1 MKKFAFILMAAAA
14 LFTACA
20 EGEGGTSGGGSSLA
34 VKADFTMSA
43 TQVLVGEEVTFTA
56 TAEGGVSPYTFNWQ
70 LGTSVNLSGQT
81 VKYTFDNNGGVI
93 VKLTVLDKDG
103 NKAEKRKNLIV
114 NPRPVA
120 EQGQVNLLWAAK
132 IQGYNAISTPAIADD
147 GSVYATSQAGILYKF
162 DKNGNQLW
170 TKETGL
176 GIKGT
181 PSIDTDGTVFLG
193 AGSSN
198 GTAKVYAFNPDGTI
212 KWEFTE
218 FWAAPGATLSA
229 SMLGS
234 VCGIGATNIYFGN
247 CGTTGTV
254 IAVNKTTGQRVG
266 YVVNDAEGTAG
277 PTGGARAGVTISKNG
292 YIHWGGGQYGVHGI
306 AQSKIDG
313 AGNSGVKWDWRYY
326 QVKGK
331 NNAEGPIALAKVNG
345 KTCVVGVQTSNDTG
359 IPWVYAVDAAAPAGY
374 PKAESEYI
382 VPGTTGEMDNGS
394 VAVTAEG
401 YIVAT
406 LNYTNGKEDGGI
418 IVVNPSTNPG
428 TLVAEY
434 RIMEKVSGAPAID
447 AAGNIHFGTESGNYY
462 VVKIVDGKCELVAK
476 KDLAALVLADSR
488 YAETI
493 PFDSPA
499 KVYSSVVIGDDG
511 RVYLQF
517 TNNDAGRVREFGA
530 LVCLEVGGCTAP
542 GNTDWPM
549 MGQNRRHTNCEK

>member
-147 GSVYATSQAGILYKF
+147 GSIYATSQAGILYKF
-162 DKNGNQLW
+162 DKNGNVLW
-170 TKETGL
+170 QKETGL

-193 AGSSN
+193 AGTAG

-212 KWEFTE
+212 KWEFTD
-218 FWAAPGATLSA
+218 FWAASGKTLAPTMQGA
-229 SMLGS
+229 
-234 VCGIGATNIYFGN
+234 VCAIGTNNLYIGN
-247 CGTTGTV
+247 CGESGAL
-254 IAVNKTTGQRVG
+254 IALNKSNGQRLG
-266 YVVNDAEGTAG
+266 WVNNA
-277 PTGGARAGVTISKNG
+277 TGGVRTGVLLSKGG
-292 YIHWGGGQYGVHGI
+292 YLHWGGGKYGVF
-306 AQSKIDG
+306 AVEQSSLDN
-313 AGNSGVKWDWRYY
+313 AGNSDIGWFWRYY
-326 QVKGK
+326 NVQGM

-345 KTCVVGVQTSNDTG
+345 KTCVVGVQTSNETG
-359 IPWVYAVDAAAPAGY
+359 LPWVYAVNASSAKGY
-374 PKAESEYI
+374 AQAESEYA
-382 VPGTTGEMDNGS
+382 VPSTTGEMDNGS

-517 TNNDAGRVREFGA
+517 TNNDAGKVREFGA